1 MSATIWRCSCLVKE
15 DGRVLYLAVLD
26 RILSGCEEDR
36 VLGAVAAGD
45 DVRLLIV
52 GARQEVCANGI
63 VGGPPST
70 VSMPSFAKAWAEMM
84 TSPPPPPESRSEP
97 P

>member
-1 MSATIWRCSCLVKE
+1 MGGFFISQFSTVS
-15 DGRVLYLAVLD
+15 
-26 RILSGCEEDR
+26 SPCEEDR